1 MRILRRLGLAFL
13 VFAVAVV
20 LCVFVHFHPQLFS
33 RLAGDAR
40 ILTFFLLAIVSAWI
54 IVVNWVCMIA
64 ALTTKR
70 SYSLVPLV
78 GGMLGVMACRCGPE
92 AIRPYAWVPLL
103 LDLGTLV
110 VPYTLVWLLVRW
122 VFRKVSGR

>member
-1 MRILRRLGLAFL
+1 M
-13 VFAVAVV
+13 
-20 LCVFVHFHPQLFS
+20 
-33 RLAGDAR
+33 AGDAR
-40 ILTFFLLAIVSAWI
+40 ILIFFPLAVVSAWI
-54 IVVNWVCMIA
+54 IVGNWVCMIA
-64 ALTTKR
+64 ARTKKR

-122 VFRKVSGR
+122 VSRKIRGR

>member
-13 VFAVAVV
+13 VFAIAIA
-20 LCVFVHFHPQLFS
+20 LCVFVHLHPKLFTTM
-33 RLAGDAR
+33 AGDAR
-40 ILTFFLLAIVSAWI
+40 ILTFFLLAIVSAWF

-110 VPYTLVWLLVRW
+110 MPYTLVWLLVRW
-122 VFRKVSGR
+122 VARKVRCR